1 MPEQTIHIVGI
12 GMMTPLGDSATMT
25 AAAVR
30 AGTSALDSSSI
41 MNKRFEPMTMALV
54 PEEALPPLNDKLKE
68 TPGLTSRQIRMLR
81 LSRKPLTEALG
92 TLLPKGIS
100 VPLFLSVPEEIPEC
114 PVPVRDDFINH
125 LHLQCDQQFD
135 LKKSRM
141 FSSGRASGIEAATAA
156 FDLLINNTEQ
166 FILIGGCDTY
176 LDLYFLE
183 TLDRD
188 NRILANGV
196 MDGFAPGEGA
206 CFLLLASNKAI
217 QKHRHLS
224 LAQLYQPSCT
234 DEPGHRY
241 SDEPYKGD
249 GLSEAISEV
258 LVPLEQ
264 EKVQTV
270 FASFNGE
277 NFFAKEWGVAFLRN
291 HDNFGEKFRMEHPA
305 DCYGDPGA
313 AAGPLLAGLAAIGM
327 HKKYVKGPCLV
338 FCSSE
343 KEKRGALCIK
353 SSENNS

>member
-12 GMMTPLGDSATMT
+12 GMMTPLGDSTKMT

-30 AGTSALDSSSI
+30 AGTSALDTSSI

-54 PEEALPPLNDKLKE
+54 PEDALPPLNDKLSE
-68 TPGLTSRQIRMLR
+68 LPGLTSRQIRMLR
-81 LSRKPLTEALG
+81 LSQKPLAEALG
-92 TLLPKGIS
+92 SLVPKGIS

-114 PVPVRDDFINH
+114 PVPVKDDFINH

-135 LKKSRM
+135 LKKSRI
-141 FSSGRASGIEAATAA
+141 FKNGRASGIEAVTAA
-156 FDLLINNTEQ
+156 FDLLSNNTEQ
-166 FILIGGCDTY
+166 FILVGGCDTY
-176 LDLYFLE
+176 LDLYLLG

-188 NRILANGV
+188 NRILANGI

-206 CFLLLASNKAI
+206 CFLLLASEKAV
-217 QKHRHLS
+217 QKHKLLS
-224 LAQLYQPSCT
+224 FAQIYRPACT

-249 GLSEAISEV
+249 GLSEAITEA
-258 LVPLEQ
+258 LVPLEAEQ
-264 EKVQTV
+264 IQTV

-291 HDNFGEKFRMEHPA
+291 HDNFAEKLRMEHPA
-305 DCYGDPGA
+305 DCYGDPGG
-313 AAGPLLAGLAAIGM
+313 AAGPLLIGLAAIGM
-327 HKKYVKGPCLV
+327 HKHYVKGPCLIC
-338 FCSSE
+338 CSSE
-343 KEKRGALCIK
+343 KEKRGAVCMK

>member
-1 MPEQTIHIVGI
+1 MAEQTIHIVGI
-12 GMMTPLGDSATMT
+12 GMMTPLGDSAKMT

-30 AGTSALDSSSI
+30 AGTSALDTSSI

-54 PEEALPPLNDKLKE
+54 PEEALPPLNEKLAA

-81 LSRKPLTEALG
+81 ISRKPLCEALG
-92 TLLPKGIS
+92 TIVPKGIS
-100 VPLFLSVPEEIPEC
+100 VPLFLSVPEAIPEC
-114 PVPVRDDFINH
+114 PAPINSDFLNH
-125 LHLQCDQQFD
+125 LHTQCAEQFD
-135 LKKSRM
+135 LKKSCI
-141 FSSGRASGIEAATAA
+141 FNNGRASGIEAIAEA
-156 FDLLINNTEQ
+156 FNLLSNNTEE
-166 FILIGGCDTY
+166 FILAGGCDTY
-176 LDLYFLE
+176 LDLYLLG

-206 CFLLLASNKAI
+206 SFLLLASEKAI
-217 QKHRHLS
+217 HKHKLIS
-224 LAQLYQPSCT
+224 LAQIYQPVCS
-234 DEPGHRY
+234 EEAGHRY
-241 SDEPYKGD
+241 SNQPYKGD
-249 GLSEAISEV
+249 GLAEAITKA

-291 HDNFGEKFRMEHPA
+291 HDSFEEKLRVEHPA

-313 AAGPLLAGLAAIGM
+313 AAGPLLASLAAIGM
-327 HKKYVKGPCLV
+327 QKKYVKEPCLI

-343 KEKRGALCIK
+343 KEKRGALCMR
-353 SSENNS
+353 SSKNNS